1 MAWRDVAAADMV
13 GRLEKKLPM
22 GRMGRPEELK
32 GALILLASDA
42 VRTCMTS
49 IRPEAVALPHFTR

>member
-1 MAWRDVAAADMV
+1 MV

-49 IRPEAVALPHFTR
+49 IRPEAVALPFTR